1 MKNNSSNLD
10 SRKVSESMTDNHQIK
25 ESDKE
30 SSSSQDVGEVFQRQN
45 MAEKLSQTIALTA

>member
-30 SSSSQDVGEVFQRQN
+30 SSSSQDVGEVFQRQT
-45 MAEKLSQTIALTA
+45 MAEKLSQTIA